1 LASADGMTAERC
13 IEVRKAQGLGRGQLG
28 KLANVNRETIR
39 SFESGRAIA
48 EPLRLRIATA
58 LGLDTATGGE

>member
-1 LASADGMTAERC
+1 MTAERC
-13 IEVRKAQGLGRGQLG
+13 IEVRKAQGLGTGRLA
-28 KLANVNRETIR
+28 KLAGVHQNTVR

-48 EPLRLRIATA
+48 EPLRLRIVAA